1 MTQKFGQESER
12 VVAKHLVNQGFIIL
26 ENNYKKFFGEID
38 IIAQK
43 ADLVVFVEVKARK
56 NSKISLHNL
65 VTHSK
70 QQKIIKVAQF
80 FIAEQQEKLHKKILR
95 FDVALLHVQD
105 CEGSK
110 LTYIPNAFGVQTRQL

>member
-1 MTQKFGQESER
+1 MTQKFGQQSEEF
-12 VVAKHLVNQGFIIL
+12 VSKYLQDQKFIIL
-26 ENNYKKFFGEID
+26 EQNYKKFFGEID

-43 ADLVVFVEVKARK
+43 DEVIVFVEVKARK

-65 VTHSK
+65 VTYPK

-80 FIAEQQEKLHKKILR
+80 FIAQNLKYAQNTTLR

-105 CEGSK
+105 HQKPE
-110 LTYIPNAFGVQTRQL
+110 LTYIPNAFGVKRR